1 MGYHS
6 LTPIQALSIPMLLE
20 GRDLIGQSKTGSGKT
35 AAFAIPFLEKTDTST
50 RQLQVL
56 VLCPTRELCT
66 QVAREVRKLGR
77 YKKDLQVLILSGGH
91 PVRLQLAPLEHGA
104 QVVVGTPG
112 RILDH
117 LNRKSLDLSTVKTV
131 VLDEADRMLDMGF
144 RESIETILQKTA
156 KERQTALFSATF
168 PSTIE
173 NLSRRFQK
181 NPQRVTVE
189 TDVAEVPDIEAIGYI
204 VRAEKK
210 PEALLAFLASRP
222 LTSALVFCNLKVRVD
237 EVATVLREAGLSSD
251 RLHGDLEQSER
262 ERVMAKFRNRSTRF
276 LVATDVA
283 ARGIDVA
290 GLDAVVNYDLPSD
303 PEQYVHRIGR
313 TGRAGAKGLAVSFV
327 TDVESAKLERIQAI
341 TGIELT
347 LRHASELKTAPSEKP
362 VAEVPMATI
371 SLGGGRKD
379 KLRPG
384 DILGALTGE
393 GGLKGDQVGKI
404 EILDRV
410 AFVAVA
416 QVAVRTALSHF
427 QGGRIKGR
435 RFTAQLVR

>member
-1 MGYHS
+1 
-6 LTPIQALSIPMLLE
+6 MLLD

-104 QVVVGTPG
+104 QIVVGTPG

-144 RESIETILQKTA
+144 RDSIETILQKTA
-156 KERQTALFSATF
+156 KDRQTALFSATF
-168 PSTIE
+168 PGTIE

-181 NPQRVTVE
+181 NPERVTVE
-189 TDVAEVPDIEAIGYI
+189 APEAEIPDIEAIGYL

-210 PEALLAFLASRP
+210 PEALLAFLQSRP

-251 RLHGDLEQSER
+251 RLHGDLEQGDR
-262 ERVMAKFRNRSTRF
+262 ERVMAKFRNRTTRF

-283 ARGIDVA
+283 ARGIDVQ

-327 TDVESAKLERIQAI
+327 TDVESPKLERIQAV

-347 LRHASELKTAPSEKP
+347 LRHSSELKGLPPPEKKAPTVS
-362 VAEVPMATI
+362 MATI

-384 DILGALTGE
+384 DILGSLTGE
-393 GGLKGDQVGKI
+393 GGLKGDQIGKI

-410 AFVAVA
+410 SFVAVA
-416 QVAVRTALSHF
+416 SEAARTALTHF